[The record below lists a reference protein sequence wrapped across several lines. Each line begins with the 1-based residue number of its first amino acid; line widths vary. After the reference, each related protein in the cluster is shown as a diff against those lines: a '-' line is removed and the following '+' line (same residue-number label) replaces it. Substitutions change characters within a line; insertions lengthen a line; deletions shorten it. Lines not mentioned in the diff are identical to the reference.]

1 MGRNMRKRPQQEQ
14 SGSIARR
21 DLKFVLY
28 ARKSTEEDTK
38 QVHSIEDQIAACRE
52 YAEAAGDINIVD
64 TIRERK
70 SAKYSHSRPE
80 FRRMLQGIRDGNYDA
95 IIAYAPDRL
104 SRNMLEAGEIID
116 MLTPTKERGSILL
129 KDLVFPSATFGNDP
143 GGRLSLAVM
152 FSLATQ
158 YSEQL
163 SERVALGHQR
173 NLKRGASSGTPK
185 WGYLRDE
192 FSGHYSPSPI
202 FDAIKRGWEML
213 LEGKNQADVLRWL
226 VKNRIRRQT
235 KSGKLIK
242 PTKQILSEV
251 FKDTIYYGVLEQGG
265 ETVDLRE
272 VQPDFVPMITE
283 EQFNLVQKKR
293 ADGYQIHIKHADG
306 SSIELPLKGMVYCDV
321 CGSKM
326 YPGASKGRLPG
337 KKFVYYTCQNK
348 KCTRKPKGVR
358 AKYIFDD
365 FYETLKAMELDS
377 DATYAAYEKELDE
390 NIQLELDTLKKERKA
405 LVGLKNQHKRDLD
418 LANDDFTRLSDSKL
432 KTPEATLEACR
443 ARIDAAETAMN
454 DIADDIA
461 EIDKTLNDPNSI
473 KMTKEDFLNL
483 LSTSAEKLKNGT
495 FAEKDAIARIW
506 LLNLRIGAQKEVSY
520 LCKTELKDLVKFGNV
535 LNGGSDWT

>member
-1 MGRNMRKRPQQEQ
+1 MRKRPQQEQ
-14 SGSIARR
+14 PGSVARK

-38 QVHSIEDQIAACRE
+38 QVHSIEDQIEACQE
-52 YAEAAGDINIVD
+52 YADTAGDINIVE
-64 TIRERK
+64 IIKEQK
-70 SAKYSHSRPE
+70 SAKYSRNRPE
-80 FRRMLQGIRDGNYDA
+80 FLRMLKGIKNGDYDA

-163 SERVALGHQR
+163 SERVALGHQK
-173 NLKRGASSGTPK
+173 NLKRGISSGTPK
-185 WGYLRDE
+185 WGYTRDE
-192 FSGHYSPSPI
+192 FSGHYVPSPI
-202 FDAIKRGWEML
+202 FDAIKECWKMML
-213 LEGKNQADVLRWL
+213 DGKSQADALRWL
-226 VKNRIRRQT
+226 VKNKIRRQT

-242 PTKQILSEV
+242 PTKQILNSI
-251 FKDTIYYGVLEQGG
+251 FDDKIYAGILEQGG
-265 ETVDLRE
+265 EVVNLCDA
-272 VQPDFVPMITE
+272 QPDFVPMVTE
-283 EQFNLVQKKR
+283 AEFEKVQEMR
-293 ADGYQIHIKHADG
+293 SGRYQIHIKHKDG
-306 SSIELPLKGMVYCDV
+306 SSVELPLKGMVFCDV

-326 YPGASKGRLPG
+326 YPGASKGHLPG

-348 KCTRKPKGVR
+348 KCSRKPKGIR

-365 FYETLKAMELDS
+365 LYKTLKAMSLDS
-377 DATYAAYEKELDE
+377 DATYAAYEKELNE
-390 NIQLELDTLKKERKA
+390 NIKLELEALKKERTS

-418 LANDDFTRLSDSKL
+418 LANADFTRLSDPKL
-432 KTPEATLEACR
+432 KTPETTLGACR

-454 DIADDIA
+454 DITDDIA

-483 LSTSAEKLKNGT
+483 LATSAEKLKNGT

-506 LLNLRIGAQKEVSY
+506 LLNLRIGEQKEVSY
-520 LCKTELKDLVKFGNV
+520 LCKTEIKDLVKIGKV
-535 LNGGSDWT
+535 LNGGSGRT

>member
-1 MGRNMRKRPQQEQ
+1 MRKRPQQEQ
-14 SGSIARR
+14 PGSFARK

-38 QVHSIEDQIAACRE
+38 QVHSTDDQISACKE
-52 YAEAAGDINIVD
+52 YASAAGDINIVD
-64 TIRERK
+64 VVEERK
-70 SAKYSHSRPE
+70 SAKYSHNRPK
-80 FRRMLQGIRDGNYDA
+80 FTQMIQDVKNGKFDA

-163 SERVALGHQR
+163 SERVALGHQK
-173 NLKRGASSGTPK
+173 NLKRGISSGTPK
-185 WGYLRDE
+185 WGYTRDE
-192 FSGHYSPSPI
+192 FSGHYVPSSI
-202 FDAIKRGWEML
+202 FDAIKECWKMML
-213 LEGKNQADVLRWL
+213 DGKSQADVLRWL
-226 VKNRIRRQT
+226 VKNKIRRQT

-242 PTKQILSEV
+242 PTKQILNSI
-251 FKDTIYYGVLEQGG
+251 FDDKIYAGILEQGG
-265 ETVDLRE
+265 EVVNLCE
-272 VQPDFVPMITE
+272 AQPDFVPMVTE
-283 EQFNLVQKKR
+283 AEFEKVQEMR
-293 ADGYQIHIKHADG
+293 SGRYQAHIKHKDG
-306 SSIELPLKGMVYCDV
+306 SCIELPLKGMVFCDV

-348 KCTRKPKGVR
+348 DCSRKPKGVR

-365 FYETLKAMELDS
+365 FYNTLKAMELDS
-377 DATYAAYEKELDE
+377 EAAYAAYEKELDE
-390 NIQLELDTLKKERKA
+390 NIKLELDALKKERTS

-418 LANDDFTRLSDSKL
+418 LANADFTRLSDPKL
-432 KTPEATLEACR
+432 KTPEITLEACR
-443 ARIDAAETAMN
+443 ARIDVAETAMN
-454 DIADDIA
+454 DITDDIA
-461 EIDKTLNDPNSI
+461 KIDKTMNDPNSI

-483 LSTSAEKLKNGT
+483 LATSAEKLKNGT

-506 LLNLRIGAQKEVSY
+506 LLNLRIGEQKEVSY
-520 LCKTELKDLVKFGNV
+520 LCKTELKDLVKFGKV
-535 LNGGSDWT
+535 ISGGSGRT

>member
-1 MGRNMRKRPQQEQ
+1 MRNRPQQEQ
-14 SGSIARR
+14 PGSIARK

-38 QVHSIEDQIAACRE
+38 QVHSIEDQIKDCQE
-52 YAEAAGDINIVD
+52 YAEAQGDINIVEI
-64 TIRERK
+64 IREQK
-70 SAKYSHSRPE
+70 SAKYSHNRPE
-80 FRRMLQGIRDGNYDA
+80 FTRMIQGIKNGDYDA

-116 MLTPTKERGSILL
+116 MLTPTKERGSIRL
-129 KDLVFPSATFGNDP
+129 KDLAFSSATFGNDP

-163 SERVALGHQR
+163 SERVAMGHRQ
-173 NLKRGASSGTPK
+173 NLKRGVSSGTPK
-185 WGYLRDE
+185 WGYTRDE
-192 FSGHYSPSPI
+192 FSGHYTPSPI
-202 FDAIKRGWEML
+202 FDAIKKCWEMM
-213 LEGKNQADVLRWL
+213 LEGKSQADALRWL

-242 PTKQILSEV
+242 PTKQILNSI
-251 FKDTIYYGVLEQGG
+251 FDDKIYYGVLEQG
-265 ETVDLRE
+265 RE
-272 VQPDFVPMITE
+272 QVNLLEKQPDFIPMITQ
-283 EQFNLVQKKR
+283 EQFEQVQEMR
-293 ADGYQIHIKHADG
+293 SGRYQTHIKHTDG
-306 SSIELPLKGMVYCDV
+306 SSVELPLKGMVFCDV

-326 YPGASKGRLPG
+326 YPGASKSRLPG

-348 KCTRKPKGVR
+348 DCHRKPKGIR
-358 AKYIFDD
+358 AKDIFDD
-365 FYETLKAMELDS
+365 MYKTLKVMDIDS

-390 NIQLELDTLKKERKA
+390 NIKFELDALKKERTS
-405 LVGLKNQHKRDLD
+405 LVGLKNQHKRDLA
-418 LANDDFTRLSDSKL
+418 LASEDFNRLSNPKL
-432 KTPEATLEACR
+432 RTPEAVLEACR
-443 ARIDAAETAMN
+443 ARIDTAETAMN
-454 DIADDIA
+454 GITDDIA

-483 LSTSAEKLKNGT
+483 LATSAEKLKNGT

-506 LLNLRIGAQKEVSY
+506 FLNLRIGEQKEVSY

-535 LNGGSDWT
+535 LTGGSGRT